1 MKQAKKLP
9 AKSPAKAKKAPVAKK
24 AKAVEVVEVDDED
37 MDTDEQGEFSE
48 AALEASAAPEPEAA
62 STSAQPTAQKAQHQ
76 PKPQHSQQSA
86 HRNDP
91 RSKPTFNDRNNQN
104 VRNDQEH
111 EHKDHDDDNDD
122 DQEHNHNSRQPS
134 NMAPSAN
141 DKQNEQT
148 GKISLNL
155 STQLLNKLK
164 YLARDEGINVES
176 LIQEFLAESVVL
188 RAWEIIERKNAM
200 RGSNQGNQPPQGGGN
215 NRFGGG
221 NNNNNRH
228 RGNNR
233 NNNNN
238 NQRRGG
244 PAPAGNWMEDKAAFL
259 EYVRNQEKRRR

>member
-9 AKSPAKAKKAPVAKK
+9 AKSLAKAKKAPAAKK
-24 AKAVEVVEVDDED
+24 IKAVDASEGDDDLDNEVLQEVDSVLAVN
-37 MDTDEQGEFSE
+37 QQAVRAPISVPGPNQP
-48 AALEASAAPEPEAA
+48 ALHQ
-62 STSAQPTAQKAQHQ
+62 ST
-76 PKPQHSQQSA
+76 PK
-86 HRNDP
+86 NDP
-91 RSKPTFNDRNNQN
+91 RSNPAHNRSQI
-104 VRNDQEH
+104 DQDDFDDQDEGGN
-111 EHKDHDDDNDD
+111 DDN
-122 DQEHNHNSRQPS
+122 QHNFNSRQNS
-134 NMAPSAN
+134 NIAPANN

-188 RAWEIIERKNAM
+188 RAWEIIERKSAM
-200 RGSNQGNQPPQGGGN
+200 RGGNQGNQAPQGN

-238 NQRRGG
+238 QRRGG
-244 PAPAGNWMEDKAAFL
+244 PAAGGNWMEDKAAFL